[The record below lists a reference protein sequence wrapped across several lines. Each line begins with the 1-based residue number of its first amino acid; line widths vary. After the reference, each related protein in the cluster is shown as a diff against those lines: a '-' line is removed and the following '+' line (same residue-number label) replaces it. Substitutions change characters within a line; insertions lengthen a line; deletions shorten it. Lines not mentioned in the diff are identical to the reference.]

1 MGFRQLEYM
10 MKVAKERSFSK
21 AAKKLNIAQPS
32 LSQYILNLEK
42 SMGITLFDRTKNPI
56 SLTYAGEVFLKKA
69 EEILRMNHEL
79 KTQMEDMAGLK
90 IGKVTIGISQT
101 GVHFIS
107 KVLVRFRKKYPSV
120 EIELLE
126 ASSSEEMEKWLQE
139 GVVDLATLI
148 LPITSDVLSY
158 EIIEEEKM
166 MVALPIHHPLVKE
179 MKAKEKQLYPS
190 ISLGLLKDEQFILP
204 KSTQRSRLV
213 FDTLFQEAGF
223 IPNVLCET
231 KTIDT
236 ANAIV
241 ASGLGIGF
249 TLPQLIRVEDKDKL
263 ALFSLQSPL
272 MTRTL
277 VLAYKKEKYLPR
289 IAHEFLSA
297 AKRVVH

>member
-1 MGFRQLEYM
+1 MGLRQLEYM
-10 MKVAKERSFSK
+10 IKVAEERSFSK

-42 SMGITLFDRTKNPI
+42 SIGIALFDRTKTPI
-56 SLTYAGEVFLKKA
+56 SLTHAGEVFLKKA

-101 GVHFIS
+101 GVYFIS
-107 KVLVRFRKKYPSV
+107 KVLARFRKKYPRV

-139 GVVDLATLI
+139 GMVDLATLI

-166 MVALPIHHPLVKE
+166 MVSFPIHHPLVKE
-179 MKAKEKQLYPS
+179 IRTKEKQLYPS

-204 KSTQRSRLV
+204 KPTQRSRLV

-231 KTIDT
+231 KTMDT

-249 TLPQLIRVEDKDKL
+249 SLPQVIRAEDKDKL

-289 IAHEFLSA
+289 IAHEFLSV
-297 AKRVVH
+297 AKHFVK

>member
-1 MGFRQLEYM
+1 MGLRQLEYM
-10 MKVAKERSFSK
+10 IKVAEERSFSK

-42 SMGITLFDRTKNPI
+42 SMGIALFDRTKTPI
-56 SLTYAGEVFLKKA
+56 SLTHAGEVFLKKA

-107 KVLVRFRKKYPSV
+107 KVLARFRKKYPSV
-120 EIELLE
+120 EIELFE

-148 LPITSDVLSY
+148 LPIISDVLSY
-158 EIIEEEKM
+158 EIIEEETM
-166 MVALPIHHPLVKE
+166 MLALPIHHPLVKE
-179 MKAKEKQLYPS
+179 IKVKGKQLYSS
-190 ISLGLLKDEQFILP
+190 ISLSLLKDEKFILP

-223 IPNVLCET
+223 TPNVLCET
-231 KTIDT
+231 TTMDT

-241 ASGLGIGF
+241 ASGLGVGF
-249 TLPQLIRVEDKDKL
+249 TLPQMIRSADKDKL

-277 VLAYKKEKYLPR
+277 VLAYKKEKYLPK
-289 IAHEFLSA
+289 IAHEFLSV
-297 AKRVVH
+297 AKRVV

>member
-1 MGFRQLEYM
+1 MGLRQLEYM
-10 MKVAKERSFSK
+10 IKVAEERSFSK

-42 SMGITLFDRTKNPI
+42 SMGIALFDRTKTPI
-56 SLTYAGEVFLKKA
+56 LLTHAGEVFLKKA

-107 KVLVRFRKKYPSV
+107 KVLARFRKKYPNV
-120 EIELLE
+120 EIELFE
-126 ASSSEEMEKWLQE
+126 ASSSEEMEKWLKE
-139 GVVDLATLI
+139 GAVDLATLI

-158 EIIEEEKM
+158 EIIEEETM

-179 MKAKEKQLYPS
+179 MKVKGKQLYPS
-190 ISLGLLKDEQFILP
+190 ISLSLLKDEKFILP

-213 FDTLFQEAGF
+213 FDTLFQEAGL

-231 KTIDT
+231 TTMDT
-236 ANAIV
+236 ANAII
-241 ASGLGIGF
+241 ASGLGVGF
-249 TLPQLIRVEDKDKL
+249 TLPQMIRSTDKDKL
-263 ALFSLQSPL
+263 VLFSLQSPL

-277 VLAYKKEKYLPR
+277 VLAYKKEKYLPK
-289 IAHEFLSA
+289 IAHEFLSV
-297 AKRVVH
+297 AKHVV